1 MNFVQEE
8 SEVIQMK
15 RYDPYTDTIISDDV
29 PETMFQIQVVE
40 LTETCIER
48 IANAIV
54 KKIKDG
60 DS

>member
-1 MNFVQEE
+1 
-8 SEVIQMK
+8 MK

-29 PETMFQIQVVE
+29 PETMFQIPVVE
-40 LTETCIER
+40 LTEECIER

-60 DS
+60 EADDES